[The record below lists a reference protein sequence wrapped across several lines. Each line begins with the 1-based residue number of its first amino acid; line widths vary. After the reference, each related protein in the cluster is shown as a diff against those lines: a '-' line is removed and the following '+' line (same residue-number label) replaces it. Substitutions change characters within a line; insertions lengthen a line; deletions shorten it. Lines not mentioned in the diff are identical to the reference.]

1 MHRQLARALKQ
12 HFKSSLIGSKAA
24 EDPPSFAADIRARFP
39 EDLIAQELKVAGLT
53 DLVLSGPEAE
63 CFEQNLGLLR
73 RQPELEYA
81 TDKELKDQLWRL
93 ECEVFVKQREYKK
106 DFSKLN
112 HRIDELIS
120 RKRSGWRVALSS

>member
-1 MHRQLARALKQ
+1 M
-12 HFKSSLIGSKAA
+12 
-24 EDPPSFAADIRARFP
+24 
-39 EDLIAQELKVAGLT
+39 
-53 DLVLSGPEAE
+53 SGPEAE

-73 RQPELEYA
+73 SQPELDYA

-112 HRIDELIS
+112 HRMTN
-120 RKRSGWRVALSS
+120 SSPGSDQAGESH

>member
-1 MHRQLARALKQ
+1 M
-12 HFKSSLIGSKAA
+12 
-24 EDPPSFAADIRARFP
+24 
-39 EDLIAQELKVAGLT
+39 
-53 DLVLSGPEAE
+53 SGPEAE

-73 RQPELEYA
+73 SQPELEYA

-112 HRIDELIS
+112 HRIEEFISALI
-120 RKRSGWRVALSS
+120 KPFADHYLCLDQTFCRSLSLP